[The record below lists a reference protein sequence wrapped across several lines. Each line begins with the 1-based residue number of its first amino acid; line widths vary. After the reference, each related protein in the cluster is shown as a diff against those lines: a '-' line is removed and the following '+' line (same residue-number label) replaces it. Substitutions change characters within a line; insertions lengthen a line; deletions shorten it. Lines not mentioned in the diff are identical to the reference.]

1 MEEGTKKDPA
11 QHTEK
16 ALLGKAGWV
25 KKAHG
30 RVLTSYKDRY
40 IQLEKTD
47 VGVYENEDLQNCL
60 ERLDLENYDQCH
72 ELKSPFKKKHR
83 LILIRSSKCGNK
95 VHDVKL
101 QAQSVEEKEAWI
113 KALSDGISR
122 AKNKA
127 FDEVKV
133 ESTNLEHVTRTRPKG
148 NRNRRPP
155 TRIHMKEV
163 AIGSSD
169 GLLRLDLDLEDAV
182 MPNGT
187 QSTSASW
194 TETLKEEEEE
204 GEPEASVQKKTI
216 EPSILPTDAEED
228 TLAEDKSIHE
238 SPEKKVQSQ
247 PNEATS
253 RASPDGE
260 AVSDQIPAAKIHPGP
275 PPTPPNKPSNTL
287 RNLVVTLQPQRG
299 SSLPSP
305 SLAKEKLPDHPSEP
319 EYQVD
324 PTSTTESHQGKGCE
338 TDTRRA
344 EETDGKG
351 QLASVKGVE
360 WGNLCDIQDSTESQS
375 KSNSPLLTCKQ
386 NHEKSVQQ
394 KKPQFAHSNKTPTCS
409 ASDHPTRPLQA
420 PKPPPKVPSEVLSSA
435 EPPSNGLSQSPQL
448 WKKTTGEEKSLSGSA
463 LNSSHQDVRV
473 QKPAFK
479 TKMKPEGIPD
489 QSSSALKVR
498 SASYENMLSN
508 SFITSQMTHS
518 NAAECAPPP
527 GDEFTDLQAKV
538 ALEMENTRKLLNL
551 AKEGGYEE
559 SSAEELLSQAM
570 EKLRK
575 ADNVLQEIKK
585 QKVQNRPS
593 NRLSW

>member
-1 MEEGTKKDPA
+1 MIDFYA
-11 QHTEK
+11 NY
-16 ALLGKAGWV
+16 LLFF
-25 KKAHG
+25 
-30 RVLTSYKDRY
+30 
-40 IQLEKTD
+40 
-47 VGVYENEDLQNCL
+47 N
-60 ERLDLENYDQCH
+60 
-72 ELKSPFKKKHR
+72 
-83 LILIRSSKCGNK
+83 
-95 VHDVKL
+95 
-101 QAQSVEEKEAWI
+101 
-113 KALSDGISR
+113 
-122 AKNKA
+122 
-127 FDEVKV
+127 
-133 ESTNLEHVTRTRPKG
+133 
-148 NRNRRPP
+148 
-155 TRIHMKEV
+155 
-163 AIGSSD
+163 
-169 GLLRLDLDLEDAV
+169 
-182 MPNGT
+182 
-187 QSTSASW
+187 
-194 TETLKEEEEE
+194 
-204 GEPEASVQKKTI
+204 
-216 EPSILPTDAEED
+216 
-228 TLAEDKSIHE
+228 
-238 SPEKKVQSQ
+238 VQSQ

-253 RASPDGE
+253 CASPDGE
-260 AVSDQIPAAKIHPGP
+260 AVSDQIPAAKTNPGP

-299 SSLPSP
+299 SFLPSP
-305 SLAKEKLPDHPSEP
+305 FLTEENLPDHPGEP

-324 PTSTTESHQGKGCE
+324 PTTESHQGKGCE

-394 KKPQFAHSNKTPTCS
+394 KKPQFTHPNKTPTCS

-473 QKPAFK
+473 LKPAFK
-479 TKMKPEGIPD
+479 TKMKPEVIPD

-508 SFITSQMTHS
+508 SFISQMTHS

-538 ALEMENTRKLLNL
+538 AIEMENTRKLLNL

-575 ADNVLQEIKK
+575 ADNVLQEIKN